1 MKYST
6 LVALDG
12 MDIRE
17 IPTDEQTEDLCLIA
31 VRQTPH
37 ALQYVYH
44 QTEKICLAAI
54 LQQPSLIREV
64 KNQTTKLCLAAL
76 RIDGNVIQYIR
87 NPTYPMYKQAV
98 ETTPLALQYI
108 VEQTPE
114 LWQIAVEGDPFALK
128 YLSTYE
134 REFYEPIV
142 RKHPYLYAV
151 IEDQPADLSQSLVDM
166 DPLNIA
172 YVRKRTY
179 AMCKNVIKID
189 PKYICY
195 APSKFLD
202 LYRYAFKKGISLA
215 KVHHTPEIS
224 RIAVECDAHN
234 ILHLKNDITA
244 ELLDIAVQTND
255 CLGYLAIEW
264 SMCEEVQI
272 KQIRERPYLIRDI
285 HRPSEA
291 MYLAAVSVDGF
302 CLKYVPADA
311 QTEAICIAA
320 VRNHPGAWIFIH
332 NRKQQQ
338 QILHTSCT
346 KSAKFFVS

>member
-31 VRQTPH
+31 VKQTPH

-44 QTEKICLAAI
+44 QTEKICMAAI

-76 RIDGNVIQYIR
+76 RLDGNVIRHIR
-87 NPTYPMYKQAV
+87 NPTYSMYKQAV

-108 VEQTPE
+108 ANQTPE
-114 LWQIAVEGDPFALK
+114 LWQIAVSGDPFALQ
-128 YLSTYE
+128 YLSAYE

-151 IEDQPADLSQSLVDM
+151 IEEQPADLSQSLVDC

-172 YVRKRTY
+172 YVRNRTY
-179 AMCKNVIKID
+179 NMCKDVIKID

-195 APSKFLD
+195 VPSKFLD
-202 LYRYAFKKGISLA
+202 LYRYAFEKGVSLA

-224 RIAVECDAHN
+224 RVAVECDAHN
-234 ILHLKNDITA
+234 ILHLKHDITE
-244 ELLDIAVQTND
+244 ELLDIATQTND

-264 SMCEEVQI
+264 SMPEEVQI
-272 KQIRERPYLIRDI
+272 KQIQERPYLIRDI
-285 HRPSEA
+285 HKPTAA

-302 CLKYVPADA
+302 CLKYVPAES
-311 QTEAICIAA
+311 QTIELCIAA

-332 NRKQQQ
+332 DRKIQQE
-338 QILHTSCT
+338 ILAPSRT
-346 KSAKFFVS
+346 KNAKFFAC